1 MRTLRIW
8 MIAAAVLTAAL
19 PAAQANPVVGFI
31 AHLHGAEEVPAVL
44 SPGGGA
50 FRGTL
55 AVIDPIYSY
64 QVHYFRLKGSV
75 TEIDVNLAQPG
86 ANGGV
91 MAVLCSNLA
100 TAPSGT
106 QPCPATLPA
115 TIKGQI
121 PAAAIVGGAAAQGV
135 AAGDLAAFAAAV
147 DAGLAYVTIR
157 TDLFPEGEVRGQ
169 ISSFI
174 ISPA

>member
-1 MRTLRIW
+1 MRTLRVWTIAVAV
-8 MIAAAVLTAAL
+8 MIAAL
-19 PAAQANPVVGFI
+19 PAQANPVFGFI
-31 AHLHGAEEVPAVL
+31 AHLHGADEVPAVL

-55 AVIDPIYSY
+55 AVINPIYAY
-64 QVHYFRLKGSV
+64 RVHYFGLKGNV
-75 TEIDVNLAQPG
+75 TEIDINLAQPG

-91 MAVLCSNLA
+91 MVVLCSNLP
-100 TAPSGT
+100 TAPAGT
-106 QPCPATLPA
+106 QPCPTALPA
-115 TIKGQI
+115 TIQGQI
-121 PAAAIVGGAAAQGV
+121 PASAVVGGAAAQGV
-135 AAGDLAAFAAAV
+135 AAGDLGAFAAAL

-169 ISSFI
+169 VSGFV